1 MAECDA
7 VTLHPCLLGRG
18 RPDVPPC
25 RTGRC
30 SPACGQAL
38 LVNAARGP
46 VVDSGALLE
55 ELRAGR
61 IRAVLDTWEGEPIV
75 KQRVA
80 LADRLRYVPY
90 SRIFPRGKAETTR
103 MALEALERDWA

>member
-1 MAECDA
+1 MRRGHTA
-7 VTLHPCLLGRG
+7 HPAYSDRG

-25 RTGRC
+25 
-30 SPACGQAL
+30 GQGDVRPHMRPGAL

-61 IRAVLDTWEGEPIV
+61 IRAVLDTWEENP
-75 KQRVA
+75 
-80 LADRLRYVPY
+80 
-90 SRIFPRGKAETTR
+90 S
-103 MALEALERDWA
+103 